1 MGKGIGSLI
10 GAGVSAAS
18 SGKGG
23 SSNNSGG
30 QLSAQEQAML
40 AYQAQSEA
48 KKETAAY
55 TDYGIPYS
63 TGLAHDLGSIGFQTA
78 AEAGSIQQSQYNAN
92 LAAQTA
98 QSNQLGNALGNLGT
112 ALGTSSTTGGTGGTS
127 GGGTGSTG
135 GSTTTV

>member
-23 SSNNSGG
+23 GGGGGGG
-30 QLSAQEQAML
+30 QLTAQEEAML

-78 AEAGSIQQSQYNAN
+78 AEAGSLQQSQYNAN

-112 ALGTSSTTGGTGGTS
+112 ALGTSSAGTTGGTTGNTGGT
-127 GGGTGSTG
+127 TG
-135 GSTTTV
+135 GSTTG